1 MLLYPLLAFKIPFF
15 SFDLSTDSSRLVK
28 MEGRKKIEWCTFRS
42 RVKEYVQ
49 SADKLSL
56 IGLTFHA
63 GESYWG
69 IHPYNYHIDDFTPLL
84 PWNISKSSGIDWME
98 IELVNIL
105 FSLLQLST
113 WRQCL
118 YILPK
123 FWFSISVRTDPKP
136 LFIDNTVEM
145 FITEW
150 MHNAAFTVQLL
161 YLEFHV
167 YHFFLP
173 PSVVTSMWMLAQSSS
188 NNKEQLSTALCCCWG
203 DTMGNI
209 QK

>member
-1 MLLYPLLAFKIPFF
+1 MMYP
-15 SFDLSTDSSRLVK
+15 
-28 MEGRKKIEWCTFRS
+28 FRS

-49 SADKLSL
+49 STDKLSL

-113 WRQCL
+113 WCQCS

-123 FWFSISVRTDPKP
+123 FWFPISLRTDWS
-136 LFIDNTVEM
+136 LFSLTSVLRFLSLGECIMLHFESSCCVYCRQGFTCCQYRLFVFLICRNNAENKQFFSSFAAYCWQHCVVASLSSFHFKSNTMRNITKWIYINEI
-145 FITEW
+145 FI
-150 MHNAAFTVQLL
+150 NLGVDI
-161 YLEFHV
+161 
-167 YHFFLP
+167 
-173 PSVVTSMWMLAQSSS
+173 LA
-188 NNKEQLSTALCCCWG
+188 C
-203 DTMGNI
+203 
-209 QK
+209 

>member
-1 MLLYPLLAFKIPFF
+1 
-15 SFDLSTDSSRLVK
+15 
-28 MEGRKKIEWCTFRS
+28 MEGKKNKMMYPFRS

-49 SADKLSL
+49 STDKLSL

-113 WRQCL
+113 WCQCS

-123 FWFSISVRTDPKP
+123 FWFPISLRTDWS
-136 LFIDNTVEM
+136 LFSLTSVLRFLSLGECIMLHFEPICCVYCRQGFTCCQYCLFVFLICRN
-145 FITEW
+145 
-150 MHNAAFTVQLL
+150 NAENKQFSFLICSILL
-161 YLEFHV
+161 
-167 YHFFLP
+167 
-173 PSVVTSMWMLAQSSS
+173 
-188 NNKEQLSTALCCCWG
+188 TALCCC
-203 DTMGNI
+203 
-209 QK
+209 

>member
-1 MLLYPLLAFKIPFF
+1 MMYP
-15 SFDLSTDSSRLVK
+15 
-28 MEGRKKIEWCTFRS
+28 FRR

-49 SADKLSL
+49 STDKLSL

-113 WRQCL
+113 WCHCS

-123 FWFSISVRTDPKP
+123 FGFPISLRTDWSLLSLTSVLRFLSLSECIMLHFESSCCVYWPA
-136 LFIDNTVEM
+136 FIVER
-145 FITEW
+145 
-150 MHNAAFTVQLL
+150 VS
-161 YLEFHV
+161 HV
-167 YHFFLP
+167 VNSVFF
-173 PSVVTSMWMLAQSSS
+173 SSAS
-188 NNKEQLSTALCCCWG
+188 FQQALCGSVWSICHVKCGWG
-203 DTMGNI
+203 
-209 QK
+209 QQ